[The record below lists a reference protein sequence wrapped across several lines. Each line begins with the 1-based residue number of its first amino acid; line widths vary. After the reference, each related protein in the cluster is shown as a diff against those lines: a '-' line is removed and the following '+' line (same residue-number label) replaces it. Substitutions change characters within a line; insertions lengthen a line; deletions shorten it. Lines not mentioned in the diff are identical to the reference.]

1 MFNRPLTTRHNIKK
15 PPCPQRGARRGRR
28 TKRYVA
34 ATGSRAGGRA
44 GVTFSEVRIRL
55 VVVGFSE
62 MMTNEA
68 APWWSGTMIV
78 YLSASMLKTG
88 RRIEGDIA
96 NLE

>member
-1 MFNRPLTTRHNIKK
+1 M
-15 PPCPQRGARRGRR
+15 
-28 TKRYVA
+28 
-34 ATGSRAGGRA
+34 
-44 GVTFSEVRIRL
+44 

-68 APWWSGTMIV
+68 APWWSGIMIV